1 MAKQPRSRK
10 ATRARGLGGAVFALR
25 SMLIP
30 VSVYPT
36 FLSGEEGERGEALAL
51 GSAHL
56 NLKWVLARALTWGQS
71 DSSLSMLD

>member
-1 MAKQPRSRK
+1 MAKQLRSRK
-10 ATRARGLGGAVFALR
+10 ATRHGGWGAVFALH

-30 VSVYPT
+30 VTVYPT

-71 DSSLSMLD
+71 DSSLSILE